1 MRSLKV
7 AHEANHHLSPFPLN
21 TAPEIPAKARV
32 QENEI
37 KYMRQNIQNTF
48 SADVLT
54 VLVGKAKD

>member
-1 MRSLKV
+1 MPMKQITP
-7 AHEANHHLSPFPLN
+7 SPFPLN

-54 VLVGKAKD
+54 VLLGNAKD

>member
-32 QENEI
+32 LENDI
-37 KYMRQNIQNTF
+37 KYMKQ
-48 SADVLT
+48 S
-54 VLVGKAKD
+54 K